1 MPTPTQIAQTA
12 AKCGAATAKQELL
25 PLIEALTKRV
35 EELEKKV
42 AELSKNEP
50 PPPNQIRL

>member
-1 MPTPTQIAQTA
+1 MPTTTQIIVTA
-12 AKCGAATAKQELL
+12 ANRGVAIAKQDLL
-25 PLIEALTKRV
+25 PIIEALAKRV

-50 PPPNQIRL
+50 LPPNQIRL